1 MWFVTQDWGHR
12 VLDCLLLFC
21 GLFQL
26 FYHGS
31 CPCHDPNIRLLSHY
45 FPSSSSCHTSG
56 NSSAFFLSNRWPG
69 LFRKSAPSS
78 NCEETPFSLIL
89 NFSLSPAPAHALL
102 SSPGQ
107 QSGLTPVCT
116 TWPCQVPPRTMV
128 NLHICIALFRITSS
142 FLLHRGLTS

>member
-1 MWFVTQDWGHR
+1 MWFVIHDWGHM

-21 GLFQL
+21 GLFGL
-26 FYHGS
+26 FYHSS
-31 CPCHDPNIRLLSHY
+31 CPCHDPNIRLLGHY

-56 NSSAFFLSNRWPG
+56 NSPAFFLSNRWPG

-107 QSGLTPVCT
+107 QSCLTPVCT
-116 TWPCQVPPRTMV
+116 IKAMPSATENHGEPTHPHCPLPHYQ
-128 NLHICIALFRITSS
+128 LFSTS
-142 FLLHRGLTS
+142 